1 VLERAEPLVVL
12 FSFMVLRK
20 SRFSVASEFLSGTDG
35 PPPKLCGDG
44 WFGESEDMALRSYSD
59 GTDGFLRWGDG

>member
-1 VLERAEPLVVL
+1 
-12 FSFMVLRK
+12 MVLRK